1 MDFSKLSTRRNT
13 EALVS
18 PRDIFNAL
26 PAKAPGYGYLRDVQ
40 GQVLEKWEPRRSER
54 DLAVK
59 MNTGSGKTI
68 AGLLMLQSCINEGS
82 GPALYVA
89 PNTYLAEQV
98 MHEAGQL
105 GIDVVDDIEAT
116 RYLAGQS
123 IGVVNV
129 HKLINGRSVFGGP
142 GSGRGVP
149 VPIGSIVIDDAHA
162 ALATAEA
169 QTTIILPSGH
179 PARDRLFEIF
189 RSDLRQQSETAVLDI
204 EAGESSAIAT
214 VPFWAWAS
222 KISEVTRALHEHRDD
237 DALKFTLPIVAD
249 ALPVS
254 MAIFTA
260 SSLEI
265 RPPFPPIGGIRS
277 LANASRR
284 IYLTATLPDD
294 TVLVSD
300 FNADSIS
307 VAKPITPS
315 TASDLGDRLILAPRL
330 SIGRLATKR
339 FVKLCE
345 RSQTATMWSS
355 WYPAFVRPSDGS
367 MWQTRLPR
375 GPNRRCR

>member
-13 EALVS
+13 QALVS

-40 GQVLEKWEPRRSER
+40 GQVLEKWEPRRSQR

-142 GSGRGVP
+142 GSGRRRP
-149 VPIGSIVIDDAHA
+149 
-162 ALATAEA
+162 
-169 QTTIILPSGH
+169 
-179 PARDRLFEIF
+179 
-189 RSDLRQQSETAVLDI
+189 RSYR
-204 EAGESSAIAT
+204 
-214 VPFWAWAS
+214 
-222 KISEVTRALHEHRDD
+222 KHRH
-237 DALKFTLPIVAD
+237 
-249 ALPVS
+249 
-254 MAIFTA
+254 
-260 SSLEI
+260 
-265 RPPFPPIGGIRS
+265 
-277 LANASRR
+277 
-284 IYLTATLPDD
+284 
-294 TVLVSD
+294 
-300 FNADSIS
+300 
-307 VAKPITPS
+307 
-315 TASDLGDRLILAPRL
+315 
-330 SIGRLATKR
+330 
-339 FVKLCE
+339 
-345 RSQTATMWSS
+345 
-355 WYPAFVRPSDGS
+355 
-367 MWQTRLPR
+367 
-375 GPNRRCR
+375 